1 MPTGQNGHTHRQ
13 GQFERELVQFSE
25 YMADKTHLIKL
36 HMMSG

>member
-1 MPTGQNGHTHRQ
+1 MGQNEHTHRQ
-13 GQFERELVQFSE
+13 GQLDRELVLFSE